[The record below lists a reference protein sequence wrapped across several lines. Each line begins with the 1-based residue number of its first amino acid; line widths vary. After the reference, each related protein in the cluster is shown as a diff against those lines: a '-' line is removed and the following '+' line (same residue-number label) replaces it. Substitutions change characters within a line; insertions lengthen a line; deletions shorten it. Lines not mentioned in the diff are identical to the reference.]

1 MNKLL
6 FFIGTRP
13 EAIKLN
19 SVLEQSKEK
28 FKIKVCLTSQHENI
42 DKFLPKINK
51 KDIVRLDLKRD
62 ESGLC
67 GLMGN
72 ILNLLDKDQRLKKW
86 QPDLIVVHG
95 DTTSALCGAFYAFYN
110 QIKLCHIEAGL
121 RTHNKF
127 APFPEECNRK
137 IIDYLSDI
145 HFAPNQNNKKN
156 LIKENI
162 KSYVT
167 GNTVIDFLKNNIKKN
182 YKHPLIDWTAKDKFA
197 LLTLHRRENWGE
209 NMEKMML
216 NISKFSIKNEY
227 KIIYVT
233 NQNNKIKKLAS
244 RIFKNN
250 KFVKFSNPLEPVD
263 FHNIL
268 NHSEFVI
275 TDSGGIQEEA
285 SFLKKPIVILR
296 NETERDEIVKSK
308 CGVLSSCENLQEV
321 LESVINNT
329 IKFNKTS
336 KLFGSGNSG
345 LKIVSL
351 IEKHLNDY

>member
-1 MNKLL
+1 
-6 FFIGTRP
+6 
-13 EAIKLN
+13 
-19 SVLEQSKEK
+19 
-28 FKIKVCLTSQHENI
+28 
-42 DKFLPKINK
+42 
-51 KDIVRLDLKRD
+51 
-62 ESGLC
+62 
-67 GLMGN
+67 
-72 ILNLLDKDQRLKKW
+72 
-86 QPDLIVVHG
+86 
-95 DTTSALCGAFYAFYN
+95 
-110 QIKLCHIEAGL
+110 
-121 RTHNKF
+121 
-127 APFPEECNRK
+127 
-137 IIDYLSDI
+137 
-145 HFAPNQNNKKN
+145 
-156 LIKENI
+156 
-162 KSYVT
+162 VT